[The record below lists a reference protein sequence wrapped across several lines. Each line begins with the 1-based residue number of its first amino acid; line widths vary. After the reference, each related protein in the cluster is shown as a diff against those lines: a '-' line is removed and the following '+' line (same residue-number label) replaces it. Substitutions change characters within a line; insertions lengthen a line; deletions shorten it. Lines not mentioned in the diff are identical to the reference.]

1 MADHAADDA
10 IDIIPDSSAETS
22 ANASTDTTN
31 DPVAA
36 LVGEGKKFRDV
47 AALAAG
53 KVESDKFIEQL
64 KREAADLRKEL
75 ASVSEKA
82 TTQHTLTEIME
93 ALNRRPNDTNEEDD
107 EGKPQPKQVSLEDI
121 SRLVRAT
128 NAAEKAAE
136 VAKTNRM
143 SVNKKLLELAGG
155 NAETAKTLLATRTT
169 ELGLS
174 SDQVREMSERS
185 PAALIELLES
195 GSKATNGSQTSGT
208 VRSRVNT
215 EALIRGAGDSG
226 ERKLSWYTAKRKE
239 MGINKFYNDF
249 QLQAQ
254 YQADLKKHGANFLD
268 KTS

>member
-1 MADHAADDA
+1 MADPAASDV
-10 IDIIPDSSAETS
+10 IDIIPDNSAETS
-22 ANASTDTTN
+22 ANASTDSTN
-31 DPVAA
+31 DPVAG

-75 ASVSEKA
+75 ASATEKA
-82 TTQHTLTEIME
+82 ASQHTLTEIME
-93 ALNRRPNDTNEEDD
+93 ALNRRPDGANAEDD
-107 EGKPQPKQVSLEDI
+107 EGKPPPKQVSLEDI

-128 NAAEKAAE
+128 NAAEKAADI
-136 VAKTNRM
+136 AKTNRM

-155 NAETAKTLLATRTT
+155 NAETAKTLLANRTT

-174 SDQVREMSERS
+174 SDQVRDMSERS
-185 PAALIELLES
+185 PAALIELLTPAAS
-195 GSKATNGSQTSGT
+195 ATNGSHTPGAA
-208 VRSRVNT
+208 RSRVNT
-215 EALIRGAGDSG
+215 EALIRSAGDSG

-254 YQADLKKHGANFLD
+254 YQADLRKHGANFLD